1 MRNEIWKR
9 FKITTSKDK
18 AILTKRTKTL
28 LNIMSNSINFILI
41 PFLSPIVMCFLFIT
55 FLLSLVLCF
64 LFITFLISLVLFKIE
79 PMLDFKYF
87 PTFCFL
93 IHVHLHQLYLNS
105 ISFSFGYLL
114 SLYYIFPF
122 SSFIWNQASARFQKF
137 CNFLLLLCFGFL
149 EIEPILDF

>member
-55 FLLSLVLCF
+55 FLLSLVL
-64 LFITFLISLVLFKIE
+64 FKIE

-114 SLYYIFPF
+114 SLYYISPF
-122 SSFIWNQASARFQKF
+122 SSFIWNRASARFQKF

-149 EIEPILDF
+149 EIEPMLDF